1 MRALYA
7 AASGMA
13 AQQTRLDS
21 IANNLANVQTTSYKK
36 SRESFQDLYY
46 QELTHGGLDA
56 SSARIDVGSGVKLA
70 GVDKEFSQ
78 GSVTATGGTLDVA
91 IEGKGFFEVT
101 DTSGQRFY
109 TRDGDFRTNANGEIV
124 TASGLSLGGIRIP
137 DGVDGVR
144 IDDAGEVNALWP
156 DGRESSLGRLPLVD
170 FVNPSALRSLGG
182 NLYQMTQQSG
192 QPQQVVPGQDPVA
205 LRQGFLEGSNVD
217 VAEELVLMILTQR
230 SYELNSKAVQ
240 AADETLRQV
249 ANLRRG

>member
-7 AASGMA
+7 AATGMA

-70 GVDKEFSQ
+70 GVDKDFTQ
-78 GSVTATGGTLDVA
+78 GSVTQTGGSLDVA
-91 IEGKGFFEVT
+91 IEGRGFFEVT
-101 DTSGQRFY
+101 DTGGQRFY

-124 TASGLSLGGIRIP
+124 TASGLSVGGIRIP
-137 DGVDGVR
+137 EGVQSVA
-144 IDDAGEVNALWP
+144 IDDAGEVRAVWP
-156 DGRESSLGRLPLVD
+156 DGRESTLGRLPVVD
-170 FVNPSALRSLGG
+170 FVNPTALRSLGG
-182 NLYQMTQQSG
+182 NVYQMTQGSG
-192 QPQQVVPGQDPVA
+192 QPQALIAGQDNVA